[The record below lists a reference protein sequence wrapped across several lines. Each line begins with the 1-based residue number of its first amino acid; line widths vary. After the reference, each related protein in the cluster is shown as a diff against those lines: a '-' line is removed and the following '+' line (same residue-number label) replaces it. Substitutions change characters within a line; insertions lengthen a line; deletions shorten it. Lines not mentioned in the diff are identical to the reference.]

1 MDSRIGS
8 PRHKIE
14 VLIDI
19 SVDDDLSGVIDL
31 GPWRIAALHMP
42 AALTST
48 AIAIHAAEAGDGTFN
63 ALYTAD
69 GAAVSIT
76 VAASRTVGIG
86 GAQGGALA
94 ACRFIKLAMN
104 DNEIADRTITLL
116 LTQ

>member
-1 MDSRIGS
+1 MDSRLGS
-8 PRHKIE
+8 PRHQIA

-42 AALTST
+42 GTLTST

-63 ALYTAD
+63 PLVSSD
-69 GAAVSIT
+69 GTAVSLT
-76 VAASRTVGIG
+76 VAASQVV
-86 GAQGGALA
+86 AVNQDAGGALA
-94 ACRFIKLAMN
+94 ACRFIKLAMGSS
-104 DNEIADRTITLL
+104 EAADRTINLL